1 MPRKRVRSA
10 RRFRKPVWGSRKSV
24 WGSKKRV
31 QERFEVSW
39 YSRRSELVKWQYNPN
54 DHKWGIFG
62 CINLYPSDWDQWLL
76 RDSVTRFLGFLR
88 KFLRIL
94 DGFLGHFWW
103 KYWCFS
109 KDLFINFLDQRGSS
123 LYVVK
128 RFLVPLTG
136 LLDLQDLLDLLTRF
150 LSISV
155 HFLEF
160 CWWKVLWMFQ
170 LCPSLHQKK
179 SRKRT
184 NIARKR
190 VRRSRS
196 SWRSRNSVWG
206 SRKPVNRHKE
216 DLCRYRKFMN

>member
-1 MPRKRVRSA
+1 MTINEAYLVALRATVTLTYI
-10 RRFRKPVWGSRKSV
+10 PVTGT
-24 WGSKKRV
+24 
-31 QERFEVSW
+31 
-39 YSRRSELVKWQYNPN
+39 
-54 DHKWGIFG
+54 
-62 CINLYPSDWDQWLL
+62 QWLL

-128 RFLVPLTG
+128 CFLVPLTG

-160 CWWKVLWMFQ
+160 CWWKVVWADMGQKLQDVKKVLWMFQ

-179 SRKRT
+179 SRKQT

-206 SRKPVNRHKE
+206 SRKRVTRHKE
-216 DLCRYRKFMN
+216 DPCRYRKFMN

>member
-1 MPRKRVRSA
+1 MQEIVEISWK
-10 RRFRKPVWGSRKSV
+10 SRKS
-24 WGSKKRV
+24 
-31 QERFEVSW
+31 
-39 YSRRSELVKWQYNPN
+39 ELVRLKYKPK
-54 DHKWGIFG
+54 DYKWGTFG
-62 CINLYPSDWDQWLL
+62 CPMSYCYINLYPSDWDQWLL

-160 CWWKVLWMFQ
+160 CWWKVVWADMGQKLKDV
-170 LCPSLHQKK
+170 KK
-179 SRKRT
+179 SALNVPT
-184 NIARKR
+184 LPFT
-190 VRRSRS
+190 S
-196 SWRSRNSVWG
+196 S
-206 SRKPVNRHKE
+206 KE
-216 DLCRYRKFMN
+216 D